1 MTVIVDSGA
10 GNLRSVQNTLDEL
23 EAVYSVT
30 DQAAVIAD
38 ASKLLLPGVGHFGQM
53 LQSIDRLGI
62 RNSIL
67 KVIGSGVPTLGI
79 CLGLQSFFDSSEE
92 APDVP
97 GFGLFPG
104 AVKRFDSGTD
114 PDGKSFR
121 IPHMGWNL
129 LRPTRPSRLLEG
141 LGDQSYAYF
150 ANSYYVPVSDFTAAV
165 TDYIHPIT
173 SVLEHNNV
181 YGIQCHPEKS
191 GPVGLRIVRN
201 FLNL

>member
-23 EAVYSVT
+23 EAAYSVS

-67 KVIGSGVPTLGI
+67 KVIGAGVPTLGI

-97 GFGLFPG
+97 GFGIFPG
-104 AVKRFDSGTD
+104 AVKRFHSGIDT
-114 PDGKSFR
+114 DGKNFR

-141 LGDQSYAYF
+141 LGDHSYAYF

>member
-1 MTVIVDSGA
+1 MTVIVDYGA
-10 GNLRSVQNTLDEL
+10 GNLRSVENTLAEL
-23 EAVYSVT
+23 NAVYSVT
-30 DQAAVIAD
+30 DQAEVIAG

-53 LQSIDRLGI
+53 LQAIERLGI
-62 RNSIL
+62 RNAIL
-67 KVIGSGVPTLGI
+67 KTIRSGIPTLGI
-79 CLGLQSFFDSSEE
+79 CLGLQSFFESSEE

-104 AVKRFDSGTD
+104 VVKRFQAGRDV
-114 PDGKSFR
+114 DGNAFR

-129 LRPTRPSRLLEG
+129 LRPTRPSRLLAG

-191 GPVGLRIVRN
+191 GPVGLRVVRN
-201 FLNL
+201 FLSL